1 MAGRLWALF
10 NDNAHILAA
19 LRDTFITKLSSI
31 HNLTLTAIVILR
43 KILEF
48 ANSLFSSINVN
59 AGFPFG

>member
-1 MAGRLWALF
+1 MAGRLWVLF

-19 LRDTFITKLSSI
+19 LRDTLITKISSI

-48 ANSLFSSINVN
+48 ANSLFSNINVN
-59 AGFPFG
+59 SGFSFG